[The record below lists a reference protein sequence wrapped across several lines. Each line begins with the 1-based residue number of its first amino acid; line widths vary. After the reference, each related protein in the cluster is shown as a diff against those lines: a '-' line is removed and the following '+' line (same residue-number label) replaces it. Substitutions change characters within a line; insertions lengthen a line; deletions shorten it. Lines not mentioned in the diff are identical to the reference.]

1 MDSNSVPRIT
11 CEELKT
17 LIDKEE
23 KPVIIDTR
31 AASAYKPE
39 HLPGAINI
47 FLNPAGDPFERQ
59 MTFMSLPA
67 DKPLVIYCDCSDESE
82 STQMA
87 VEIKNQRYE
96 IEDIKVLQE
105 GINRW
110 RELGYPL
117 AASEF

>member
-1 MDSNSVPRIT
+1 MPRIT
-11 CEELKT
+11 AEDLKKA
-17 LIDKEE
+17 IDSGE
-23 KPVIIDTR
+23 KTVIIDTR
-31 AASAYKPE
+31 AASGYKAE
-39 HLPGAINI
+39 HIPGAINI

-82 STQMA
+82 SSQMA

-96 IEDIKVLQE
+96 IEDIKVLEQ

-110 RELGYPL
+110 KELGYPVE
-117 AASEF
+117 ASEF

>member
-1 MDSNSVPRIT
+1 MDSTIPRIT
-11 CEELKT
+11 SEELKET
-17 LIDKEE
+17 IDKGAS
-23 KPVIIDTR
+23 PVIIDTR
-31 AASAYKPE
+31 AASAYKAE

-82 STQMA
+82 SSQMA
-87 VEIKNQRYE
+87 IEIKNQRYE
-96 IEDIKVLQE
+96 IEDIKVLLL

-110 RELGYPL
+110 KELGYPTEK
-117 AASEF
+117 SEF